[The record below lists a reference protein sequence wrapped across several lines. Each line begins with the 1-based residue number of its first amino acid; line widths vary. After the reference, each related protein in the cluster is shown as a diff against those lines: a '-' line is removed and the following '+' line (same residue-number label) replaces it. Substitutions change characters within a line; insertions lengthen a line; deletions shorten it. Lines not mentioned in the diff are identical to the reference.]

1 MEKQSKINYSIIIPH
16 KNIPELLSRCL
27 KSIPVRDDV
36 QVIVVDDNSDLNK
49 VDFENFPGL
58 NNPNTEIYFTKEG
71 KGAGYARNVGLAK
84 AKGRWLVFADAD
96 DFFNDCFNEILD
108 KYKEGFNV
116 VYIDGTFQT
125 NSVDSETL
133 GSRKSRGNH
142 YNDWIKKSI
151 TAGSVFEEL
160 RYKFYSPCGKFVSLD
175 LVKEHNIKFEEVFSS
190 NDVMFSTLSGHYAD
204 KILLDLNYLYCSTI
218 RGGSLE
224 YTITKEHIQPR
235 LYAAIRQYHFLFSV
249 NKAKYRMNIWV
260 FIFQLRKL
268 DKKGFKHNI
277 QYCIKEM
284 RLTHLIQDSVKI
296 LIMFLK
302 SK

>member
-1 MEKQSKINYSIIIPH
+1 MEMLNKINYSIIIPH
-16 KNIPELLSRCL
+16 KNIPGLLRRCL
-27 KSIPVRDDV
+27 KSIPVRNDV
-36 QVIVVDDNSDLNK
+36 QVIIVDDNSELHK
-49 VDFENFPGL
+49 MDFENFPGL
-58 NNPNTEIYFTKEG
+58 NAPNTEIYFTKEG
-71 KGAGYARNVGLAK
+71 KGAGYARNVGLSK
-84 AKGRWLVFADAD
+84 AKGKWIIFADAD
-96 DFFNDCFNEILD
+96 DFFNDCFNELLD
-108 KYKEGFNV
+108 KYREVKADLV
-116 VYIDGTFQT
+116 LFQT
-125 NSVDSETL
+125 NSVDNETL
-133 GSRKSRGNH
+133 KSRKSRGNH
-142 YNDWIKKSI
+142 YNDWIKKSCTEGKI
-151 TAGSVFEEL
+151 MEEIK
-160 RYKFYSPCGKFVSLD
+160 YKVYSPCGKFFSHN
-175 LVKEHNIKFEEVFSS
+175 LVKKYEIKFEEVFSS